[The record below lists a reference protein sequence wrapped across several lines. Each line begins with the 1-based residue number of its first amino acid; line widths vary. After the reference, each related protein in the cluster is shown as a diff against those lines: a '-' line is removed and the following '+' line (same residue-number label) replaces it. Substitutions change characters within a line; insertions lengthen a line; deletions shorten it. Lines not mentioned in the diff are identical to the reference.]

1 MARTSAVPIQE
12 PVRVGDLFEMVGR
25 ARTIWTVHRLVTMPG
40 GGALAEMHQVNG
52 LGKVTAEV
60 DQLHTQVLFKKVRH
74 ATY

>member
-1 MARTSAVPIQE
+1 MTKATQSPIQE

-25 ARTIWTVHRLVTMPG
+25 TRTVWSVHHLVTTPG

-60 DQLHTQVLFKKVRH
+60 NQLHMQVLFKKVRH